1 MSRSQSQSFL
11 WDQWEEGH
19 LSPLPFALT
28 HFQEDSGAKQAGE
41 ISGNRVTGDRVV
53 SPQPAEVHPEGGADR
68 VMDTRLQTANCDV
81 TLWLSEKFPSFPLNI
96 DWIGE

>member
-41 ISGNRVTGDRVV
+41 ISGNRVTGDRVM
-53 SPQPAEVHPEGGADR
+53 SLSASRGAFRRWGRAMDNKPPASH
-68 VMDTRLQTANCDV
+68 L
-81 TLWLSEKFPSFPLNI
+81 
-96 DWIGE
+96 

>member
-68 VMDTRLQTANCDV
+68 VMDTRLQPANCDV